1 MPTFLPLI
9 FILLVLFM
17 GIAAYFGYK
26 ATLQRREAL
35 MRIAL
40 ERGWTYAH
48 ERSRDGHRAFKCFDA
63 FQRGHSR
70 RALNTLTGDL
80 PVVGGPS
87 VALQAGDYS
96 YRETSGAGK
105 DRHTQTYTFS
115 YAVVRLP
122 WMSSNLSLAPE
133 NFFHRIGDLLGFDDI
148 DFESEEFS
156 RRFRVKS
163 PDKRFAY
170 DLFHPRMMEFLLT
183 HSGLTLEIEFGWL
196 LLVTNW
202 TWRPEEFERYA
213 GVLASFLGL
222 WPPHLRAAP

>member
-9 FILLVLFM
+9 FILLVLLV
-17 GIAAYFGYK
+17 GIAAYFGHQ
-26 ATLQRREAL
+26 ATLRRREAL
-35 MRIAL
+35 MRIAS
-40 ERGWTYAH
+40 ERGWSYAP
-48 ERSRDGHRAFKCFDA
+48 ESRRDGHRAFHCFDA

-70 RALNTLTGDL
+70 RASNTLSGDL
-80 PVVGGPS
+80 PVEGGPS
-87 VALQAGDYS
+87 VALQAGDYR
-96 YRETSGAGK
+96 YRETSGTGK

-122 WMSSNLSLAPE
+122 WMSSNLSFAPE
-133 NFFHRIGDLLGFDDI
+133 NVFHRIADLLGFDDI

-183 HSGLTLEIEFGWL
+183 HLGLTLEIEDGWL
-196 LLVTNW
+196 LLVTNG
-202 TWRPEEFERYA
+202 TWRPEEFERYV
-213 GVLASFLGL
+213 GFLASFLGL
-222 WPPHLRAAP
+222 WPPHLRAAT